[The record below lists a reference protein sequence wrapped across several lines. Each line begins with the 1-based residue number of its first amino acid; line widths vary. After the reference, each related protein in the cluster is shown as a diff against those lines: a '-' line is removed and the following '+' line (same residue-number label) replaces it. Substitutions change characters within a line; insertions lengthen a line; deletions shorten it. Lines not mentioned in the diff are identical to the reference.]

1 MSVSE
6 LVSDSTQK
14 APKSGSKNRSYGDG
28 VIWSKE
34 RPDGRIVWYVEV
46 TMGHGVNG
54 RVMKTRRTVATRSE
68 AVQLRRE
75 LNAKKIQGTLR
86 QQVSTKFEPFAI
98 HWVREV
104 KSNRIRST
112 TAADYEYR
120 VRQYLNPYF
129 GSRNVS
135 DIKPQDIQ
143 RWTSSLAKSGLSTST
158 INGARRILFGVF
170 KYAQRQGVVIENPVA
185 STDAIRRKSDE
196 ATQVREGWSKEEVL
210 DVLTAAQKTPELDLF
225 LHLAIHTGMR
235 HGELLGLTWD
245 NFDFQE
251 NSVSITHTL
260 REVRFIDDEGVGHLK
275 SQLNEPKTKASR
287 RTLTLSRSVLEA
299 LERHKM
305 WQSLRRV
312 QAGHTWVET
321 EYVFTTSV
329 GTPIS
334 QTNNLKRFK
343 KFISDSDF
351 RYIRIHDIRHTTAVL
366 ALEAGAS
373 LDWVSQA
380 FGHTG
385 IEITKTIYA
394 PYVQALNDNFS
405 RSLSQY
411 LQVDGGSK

>member
-6 LVSDSTQK
+6 LVSDPTQK
-14 APKSGSKNRSYGDG
+14 APKSGSKYRSYGDG
-28 VIWSKE
+28 VIWSKD
-34 RPDGRIVWYVEV
+34 RPDGRVVWYVEV
-46 TMGHGVNG
+46 TMGHGANG
-54 RVMKTRRTVATRSE
+54 RVMKTRRTVSSRAE

-98 HWVREV
+98 YWVREV
-104 KSNRIRST
+104 KSHRIRST

-120 VRQYLNPYF
+120 VRRYLNPYF

-135 DIKPQDIQ
+135 DIKAQDVQ
-143 RWTSSLAKSGLSTST
+143 RWTSNLANAGLSTST
-158 INGARRILFGVF
+158 INGARRILFGLF
-170 KYAQRQGVVIENPVA
+170 KYAQRQGMVIENPVA
-185 STDAIRRKSDE
+185 STDAMRRRSDE
-196 ATQVREGWSKEEVL
+196 TTQVREGWSKEEVL
-210 DVLTAAQKTPELDLF
+210 NVLTAAKTTPELDLF

-245 NFDFQE
+245 NVDLRE

-260 REVRFIDDEGVGHLK
+260 REVRFIDVGGVGHLK

-287 RTLTLSRSVLEA
+287 RTLTLSRSVMDA

-305 WQSLRRV
+305 WQSIRRL
-312 QAGHTWVET
+312 QAGPSWVET
-321 EYVFTTSV
+321 NFVFTTSV
-329 GTPIS
+329 GTPIN

-373 LDWVSQA
+373 LEWVSQA

-394 PYVQALNDNFS
+394 PYVQALNNKFS
-405 RSLSQY
+405 ERISTY
-411 LQVDGGSK
+411 LES